1 MILTEQREFADKMK
15 AKNAARGRDWS
26 QINDTERNLPLFKV
40 AADDEGTQAVN
51 MPGRILNDAQ
61 TREMQKKIRS
71 GVDDQWELKYGGK
84 RDPDGLWPEGVDVI
98 YHENVYVK
106 YIPVLR
112 GNEHDNVANCKQ
124 AMLNIIIDNR
134 IYRDGELDI
143 LFHEFR
149 KRCSAGMEVAV
160 EEVISYCKNW
170 LND

>member
-1 MILTEQREFADKMK
+1 MILTEQREFADKQK
-15 AKNAARGRDWS
+15 SKNAARGRDWS
-26 QINDTERNLPLFKV
+26 QINDTERNLPQFEV
-40 AADDEGTQAVN
+40 APEDQGTQALN
-51 MPGRILNDAQ
+51 MPGRIMGDAQ
-61 TREMQKKIRS
+61 TREMAKKLRS
-71 GVDDQWELKYGGK
+71 GVDDQWESKYGGK
-84 RDPDGLWPEGVDVI
+84 KDVDGLWAEDPI

-106 YIPVLR
+106 YIPVLK
-112 GNEHDNVANCKQ
+112 GNETDNVMQCKQ

-149 KRCSAGMEVAV
+149 KRCGANMEVAV